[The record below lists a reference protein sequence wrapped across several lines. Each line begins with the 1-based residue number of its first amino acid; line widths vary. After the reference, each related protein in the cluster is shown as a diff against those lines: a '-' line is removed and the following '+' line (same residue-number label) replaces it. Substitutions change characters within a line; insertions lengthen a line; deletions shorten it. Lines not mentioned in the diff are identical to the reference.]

1 MKKIIGYFLFLIG
14 VYAVFQ
20 LVKELTH
27 NIAPT
32 TLSEAALE
40 PDLLLSNTKQYFTEH
55 AKGRGLFQLEL
66 AIDAIID
73 IEQDLD
79 EESREKVE
87 AAVQTLRALLEEMK
101 HEDFDINQLN
111 DAFDRTLN
119 ALTYAELKV
128 SEHFIESHESSKAKL
143 ALKYGMVHIKNS
155 LMYSTG
161 KKKEYEIA
169 IYDEMD
175 SLLENGGLG
184 NKEIIQKLE
193 LMIEDL
199 DNLEKSPDSH

>member
-1 MKKIIGYFLFLIG
+1 MKIIGYFLFLFLVIG
-14 VYAVFQ
+14 TMQ
-20 LVKELTH
+20 LVKVVTH
-27 NIAPT
+27 SISPS
-32 TLSEAALE
+32 TLSEAAVQ
-40 PDLLLSNTKQYFTEH
+40 PDLLLSNSKQYFKEH
-55 AKGRGLFQLEL
+55 AKSRGLFQLEK
-66 AIDAIID
+66 AIDAIIE

-79 EESREKVE
+79 DESREKVE
-87 AAVQTLRALLEEMK
+87 EAVSNLRELVEEMK
-101 HEDFDINQLN
+101 HHNFDIDDLN
-111 DAFDRTLN
+111 SAFDRTLN

-128 SEHFIESHESSKAKL
+128 TEHFLETHQSTKAML

-161 KKKEYEIA
+161 KKKEYEIN

-175 SLLENGGLG
+175 SLLESGQLD

-199 DNLEKSPDSH
+199 DNLEESPDSH